1 MSDIDEILNEID
13 EVIDKGTTMPLASH
27 KILLDG
33 DRLKDLIY
41 DLRDSL
47 PEELQK
53 AKLITYEAARIKKEA
68 EEKADEII
76 RNAEERARNLVAE
89 HEIAKQAKVKAYEIV
104 MQAQNKSKD
113 VKNAANVYVEK
124 LLADT
129 ENYFQQN
136 LHEVKNTRMQITNVG
151 KK

>member
-13 EVIDKGTTMPLASH
+13 EVIDKGTSVPLASH
-27 KILLDG
+27 KIIIDG

-41 DLRDSL
+41 DMRENL
-47 PEELQK
+47 PQEIQK
-53 AKLITYEAARIKKEA
+53 AKLITYEANRIKKEA
-68 EEKADEII
+68 EAKAEEII
-76 RNAEERARNLVAE
+76 RNAEDRARNMVAE
-89 HEIAKQAKVKAYEIV
+89 HEIAKQAKMKAYEMV

-113 VKNAANVYVEK
+113 VKSAANVYVEK